1 MLYSIDIKFKTERSI
16 EYQEQE
22 FHENFIS
29 EFKHQLENRLD
40 QSGIR
45 TTGIVGINIIYDADI
60 KKFCFKY
67 ISIKPEEIISYLMMD
82 TKFYSYYFK

>member
-1 MLYSIDIKFKTERSI
+1 MLHNIEITFKTERSI
-16 EYQEQE
+16 DWEEQE

-29 EFKHQLENRLD
+29 EFKHQLEKRLD
-40 QSGIR
+40 QSNCR
-45 TTGIVGINIIYDADI
+45 TYGVVGINIIYDADI

-82 TKFYSYYFK
+82 TKFYSHYFK